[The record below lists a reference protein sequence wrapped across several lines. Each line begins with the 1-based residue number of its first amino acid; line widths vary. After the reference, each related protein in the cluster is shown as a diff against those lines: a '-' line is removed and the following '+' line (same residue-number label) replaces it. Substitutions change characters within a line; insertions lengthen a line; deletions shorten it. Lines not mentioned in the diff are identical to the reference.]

1 MKNDFAPAEPTRSR
15 VGRRQLLNAALVSG
29 LGAATASEAEGQSLS
44 RIISGPITDVF
55 PDLTALAENPDISR
69 FLLGLDPAMIQLG
82 ALQPP
87 STPPT
92 DPLTITDAERESI
105 REAISQVASE
115 LGTEMGLTQDAIQSA
130 AQSAYSLV
138 STQLLDVTQDQL
150 EMAGNGLAAADLAA
164 TPITLVAGDTFVLLD
179 RGGPN
184 AFIFSPVTLA
194 AQDDKLVAKIGILA
208 GLAAAILAFIL
219 GVLSIKVPS
228 VNTAKL
234 EPAIAKALRS
244 PVGRTAFTTL
254 LNTIKTE
261 GATIGEKIAAILD
274 WLKTLWSINSV
285 RTMLGEMLSSF
296 NILDLLITIAGVAGI
311 FLTGGTGVIVRL
323 SAAALGLISALIGAG
338 LAYEKAQGM

>member
-1 MKNDFAPAEPTRSR
+1 MKNDFAPSEPARRR
-15 VGRRQLLNAALVSG
+15 VGRRELLNAALVSG

-44 RIISGPITDVF
+44 VIVSGPIADVF
-55 PDLTALAENPDISR
+55 PDLTALAGNPDIAR

-82 ALQPP
+82 AQQRP
-87 STPPT
+87 STTPFE
-92 DPLTITDAERESI
+92 PLTITDAERQSI
-105 REAISQVASE
+105 RDAIGNVALE
-115 LGTEMGLTQDAIQSA
+115 LGTAMGLTPDVIQSV

-138 STQLLDVTQDQL
+138 STQVLDRTRDQL
-150 EMAGNGLAAADLAA
+150 EMAGAGLAAADLAA
-164 TPITLVAGDTFVLLD
+164 APITLVAGDTFVLLD

-184 AFIFSPVTLA
+184 AFIFSPVALA
-194 AQDDKLVAKIGILA
+194 TQDDKLVAKIGILA

-219 GVLSIKVPS
+219 GVLSIEVPS

-261 GATIGEKIAAILD
+261 GTTIGEKIAAILA

-285 RTMLGEMLSSF
+285 RTMLDEMLSSF

-323 SAAALGLISALIGAG
+323 SAAALGLISALIAAG
-338 LAYEKAQGM
+338 LAYEKAQGS